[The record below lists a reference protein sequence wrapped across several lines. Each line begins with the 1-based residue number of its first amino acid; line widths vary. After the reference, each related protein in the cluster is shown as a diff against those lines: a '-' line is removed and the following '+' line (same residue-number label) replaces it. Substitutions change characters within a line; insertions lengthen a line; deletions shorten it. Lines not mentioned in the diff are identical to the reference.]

1 MAENS
6 AKDYKKYKHYHKFTL
21 AEEDIDYDTKIIM
34 FTLSPNPQRKGR
46 GGAVDQ
52 KQLYISDI
60 DKVFSHFH
68 TCMSAYVVS
77 PELNQTGNIHYHG
90 WFQIKDKYKFYKHVI
105 NRLHKLGF
113 VKLTK
118 VKYLDK
124 DWSGYCQ
131 KDYELMKAVMYPW
144 PIPLTHLTYKNIKH
158 LISYTKLEALKQKD
172 EKSLSKSIL
181 SYIK

>member
-1 MAENS
+1 ME
-6 AKDYKKYKHYHKFTL
+6 KYYTPEIEEFYVGFECELIDNDKTHKWSPIKCREETLYDVQSSHYN
-21 AEEDIDYDTKIIM
+21 A
-34 FTLSPNPQRKGR
+34 R
-46 GGAVDQ
+46 
-52 KQLYISDI
+52 
-60 DKVFSHFH
+60 
-68 TCMSAYVVS
+68 
-77 PELNQTGNIHYHG
+77 
-90 WFQIKDKYKFYKHVI
+90 
-105 NRLHKLGF
+105 
-113 VKLTK
+113 